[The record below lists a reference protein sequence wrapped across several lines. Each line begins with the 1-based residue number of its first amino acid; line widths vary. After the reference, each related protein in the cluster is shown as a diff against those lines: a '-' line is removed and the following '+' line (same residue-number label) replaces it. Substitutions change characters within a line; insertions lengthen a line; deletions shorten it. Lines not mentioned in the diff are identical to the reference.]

1 MARYKNYSYEQT
13 KFIPVSFSRQILEG
27 TFEHTLNYIIDNEV
41 DLDVFASDYKNDETG
56 APAWDPAIMLKIILY
71 AYSRGIIHSRK
82 IAQSCRENVI
92 FMALSADSCPHFTTI
107 ANFVSC
113 MEDKIIPLF
122 RNILLVC
129 SELDLIGGDMFAIDG
144 CKLSSNASKELSG
157 THADL
162 LKKKKNTEK
171 ILRKIIKQ
179 HRKRDIQESGG
190 NLVKRSQVH
199 RIDKIKAKIKKIDRF
214 LAENEK
220 RMGGRGKEKKSNV
233 TDNESAKMKSSH
245 GIIQGYN
252 GLSMVDSK
260 HQVVVYAGAFGENSE
275 VNLLSPCLDD
285 AKSNMEHIGRGKDY
299 FKDRRLVADTGF
311 SSESNYKSLD
321 EDEHIDG
328 YIPDPNFRRRDPRL
342 KSAKRYN
349 LRKRKQ
355 YSHEDFKYDKSR
367 EEYICPAGKRLKM
380 THRVKTIN
388 HGTIIGSSYQA
399 QRIDC
404 KNCEKRK
411 FCLRDNSRQR
421 TLFISKRR
429 GINYTTKM
437 MAKIDTEEGR
447 SIYDK
452 RIGIIEPVFGNIRY
466 AKGMNR
472 FTLRGKSKVNIQWV
486 LYNIVHNVG
495 KICKYGIKE
504 AA

>member
-1 MARYKNYSYEQT
+1 MARYKKYSYEQT

-27 TFEHTLNYIIDNEV
+27 TFEYTLNHIIDNEV

-71 AYSRGIIHSRK
+71 AYSKGIIHSRK
-82 IAQSCRENVI
+82 IAQCCRENVI

-113 MEDKIIPLF
+113 MEAKILPLF

-129 SELDLIGGDMFAIDG
+129 SELNLIGGDMFALDG

-162 LKKKKNTEK
+162 LKKKQNTEK
-171 ILRKIIKQ
+171 ILKKILKQ

-190 NLVKRSQVH
+190 KPVRRNQER
-199 RIDKIKAKIKKIDRF
+199 RINKIKAKIRKIDRF

-220 RMGGRGKEKKSNV
+220 RIGGRGKEKKSNV

-275 VNLLSPCLDD
+275 VTLLSPCLED
-285 AKSNMEHIGRGKDY
+285 AKSNMEHIGKGKDY
-299 FKDRRLVADTGF
+299 FKGRKLVADTGF
-311 SSESNYKSLD
+311 SSEANYKSLA
-321 EDEHIDG
+321 EDDTIDG

-355 YSHEDFKYDKSR
+355 YSHEDFTHDESCD
-367 EEYICPAGKRLKM
+367 EYICPAGKRLKR
-380 THRVKTIN
+380 THRDITISGN
-388 HGTIIGSSYQA
+388 ISGNRYQA
-399 QRIDC
+399 SRVDC
-404 KNCEKRK
+404 CHCDKKK
-411 FCLRDNSRQR
+411 KCLRGTSRQR

-429 GINYTTKM
+429 GINYTSRM
-437 MAKIDTEEGR
+437 MAKIDSKEGR
-447 SIYDK
+447 AIYDK
-452 RIGIIEPVFGNIRY
+452 RIGTIEPVFGNICY
-466 AKGMNR
+466 AMGMNR

-486 LYNIVHNVG
+486 LYNIVHNLG
-495 KICKYGIKE
+495 KINKYGIKQ